1 MHTKA
6 AVIAAEALVRDGI
19 KSMLSIDR
27 TVSVVGESA
36 HFADISQVRRR
47 VDPDLF
53 IIDASGLGP
62 GGEVRTRWIRS
73 LVDMADRPL
82 VLLADDGVQ
91 PDMELLRL
99 GACVL
104 KRSRMS
110 SADLVSSVRM
120 LAIGY
125 LPVERG
131 LAQQLA
137 NRALE
142 ERAGEAPHVRLLTP
156 REREVFHLLARGK
169 SNMEIAASL
178 TLANSTVKTHVQ
190 GILKKLGLTSR
201 VEVVM
206 LAHRQGRRPAPS
218 AVLRQRV
225 RGRTAA

>member
-6 AVIAAEALVRDGI
+6 AVIAAEPLVRDGI
-19 KSMLSIDR
+19 KSMLSIDC
-27 TVSVVGESA
+27 TVTVVGESA
-36 HFADISQVRRR
+36 SLADIPQVLRR

-53 IIDASGLGP
+53 IIDASGRGT
-62 GGEVRTRWIRS
+62 GGEVRARWIRS
-73 LVDMADRPL
+73 FVAMADRPL
-82 VLLADDGVQ
+82 VLLADDGVR

-104 KRSRMS
+104 ERSRMS

-125 LPVERG
+125 LPVERR

-137 NRALE
+137 HRALE
-142 ERAGEAPHVRLLTP
+142 ERAGEAPHIRLLTP

-169 SNMEIAASL
+169 SNTEIAGFL

-218 AVLRQRV
+218 AVVGQRV
-225 RGRTAA
+225 HGRNAA